1 MHIRIQQRNG
11 KKSLT
16 TVQVIFVPY
25 LIPFSQLLAG
35 ALSIQ
40 LGTHQS
46 LPVMQG
52 LEKGIDY
59 KKVLKAFKKDFCCN
73 GTVVED
79 TELGQ
84 ARCYPVMTTC

>member
-1 MHIRIQQRNG
+1 MQ
-11 KKSLT
+11 SA
-16 TVQVIFVPY
+16 
-25 LIPFSQLLAG
+25 LL
-35 ALSIQ
+35 
-40 LGTHQS
+40 
-46 LPVMQG
+46 VQG

-84 ARCYPVMTTC
+84 VGCHLLLLEMFLTLMMTCVTLLSVSGHTAAG

>member
-1 MHIRIQQRNG
+1 M
-11 KKSLT
+11 
-16 TVQVIFVPY
+16 
-25 LIPFSQLLAG
+25 LLD
-35 ALSIQ
+35 
-40 LGTHQS
+40 
-46 LPVMQG
+46 QG

-84 ARCYPVMTTC
+84 VGNFKISLG

>member
-1 MHIRIQQRNG
+1 MPAGSIG
-11 KKSLT
+11 VKESFSL
-16 TVQVIFVPY
+16 V
-25 LIPFSQLLAG
+25 L
-35 ALSIQ
+35 
-40 LGTHQS
+40 
-46 LPVMQG
+46 QG

-84 ARCYPVMTTC
+84 ASHFTLCDTLWSSPVQQPQVLLPMSLK

>member
-1 MHIRIQQRNG
+1 M
-11 KKSLT
+11 L
-16 TVQVIFVPY
+16 VVCAYFVSPFLDFLGSFCRLFSSY
-25 LIPFSQLLAG
+25 LA
-35 ALSIQ
+35 
-40 LGTHQS
+40 
-46 LPVMQG
+46 VQG

-84 ARCYPVMTTC
+84 VCVQACTKGFVHHLCQAPYIS

>member
-1 MHIRIQQRNG
+1 LPYYLMLPFGCIRCNRR
-11 KKSLT
+11 
-16 TVQVIFVPY
+16 
-25 LIPFSQLLAG
+25 LAHVV
-35 ALSIQ
+35 AVVTPACSNAV
-40 LGTHQS
+40 S
-46 LPVMQG
+46 VQG

-84 ARCYPVMTTC
+84 V

>member
-1 MHIRIQQRNG
+1 MSCVL
-11 KKSLT
+11 K
-16 TVQVIFVPY
+16 
-25 LIPFSQLLAG
+25 
-35 ALSIQ
+35 
-40 LGTHQS
+40 
-46 LPVMQG
+46 G

-84 ARCYPVMTTC
+84 VRYYIFMMFLPAVLTTCPITIDVLTDAGHSAAR